1 MGTRYFALILGIIYV
16 IVAILGFIPGLATP
30 PPADA
35 PSLALSTSYGYIF
48 SLFAVNIVH
57 SLVHLI
63 VGIWGILAF
72 RGFGAARVF
81 SRTMFVVFAILTI
94 LGLIPGLNT
103 LFGFVPL
110 FGADVALH
118 AVTALL
124 AAYFG
129 FVAPG
134 QETYSDTDTP
144 ATTL

>member
-1 MGTRYFALILGIIYV
+1 MGTRVFALILGIIYV
-16 IVAILGFIPGLATP
+16 VVAILGFIPGIATP
-30 PPADA
+30 PPANA
-35 PSLALSTSYGYIF
+35 PTLSLTSNYGYIF
-48 SLFAVNIVH
+48 GLFAVNILH
-57 SLVHLI
+57 TLVHLI
-63 VGIWGILAF
+63 VGIWGILAY
-72 RGFGAARVF
+72 RSFGAARAF
-81 SRTMFVVFAILTI
+81 SRTMAIVFAILTI

-110 FGADVALH
+110 FGADIALH

-134 QETYSDTDTP
+134 QEAYTDSDTP